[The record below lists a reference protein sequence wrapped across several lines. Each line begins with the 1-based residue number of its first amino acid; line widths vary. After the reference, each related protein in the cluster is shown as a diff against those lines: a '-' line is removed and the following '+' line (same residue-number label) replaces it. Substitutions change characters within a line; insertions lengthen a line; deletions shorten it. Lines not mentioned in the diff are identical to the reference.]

1 VTAAGTRTSNGIPHR
16 EKPAEP
22 DEVRVSTDGT
32 ERVLRFVRGLP
43 RAVRVGLK
51 EHPATIVA
59 GVGATAF
66 VLGALC
72 GSRVGRVLMTTL
84 AGYGVRRFIEGP
96 VVREVARYA
105 TEVMKNAEAS
115 A

>member
-1 VTAAGTRTSNGIPHR
+1 VTAAAAPTSNGVPHGER
-16 EKPAEP
+16 PAEH
-22 DEVRVSTDGT
+22 DEVRAGPDGA

-43 RAVRVGLK
+43 RAVQLGLK
-51 EHPATIVA
+51 EHPAAIVA

-105 TEVMKNAEAS
+105 TDVMKHAEAG